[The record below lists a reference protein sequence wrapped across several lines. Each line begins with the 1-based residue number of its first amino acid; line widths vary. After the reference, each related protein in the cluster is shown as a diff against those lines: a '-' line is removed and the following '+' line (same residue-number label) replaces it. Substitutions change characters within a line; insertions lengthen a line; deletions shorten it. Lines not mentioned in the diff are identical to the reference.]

1 MGIKHTNKTKWVK
14 LSNDQI
20 EFICE
25 LYFIGLTT
33 GEIAKEVGISEYYV
47 VRTLVKK
54 GLIRDY

>member
-1 MGIKHTNKTKWVK
+1 MGIKYTNKLKWIE

-25 LYFIGLTT
+25 LYFIGLTI